1 MAGRFDE
8 RVAWV
13 TGAAS
18 GLGRA
23 VALGLAAEGAR
34 LLLFDRDA
42 DGLESAAAACP
53 GAVAVVGDAACAAD
67 VARAMDTGAS
77 RLGPVDLLATAAGR
91 LGPAVPAAEVAEAD
105 WDGLFAV
112 NVKGTWLAIRA
123 ALPGMRRAGRGAIVT
138 FASAAGLRGSA
149 TMPAYSATKGAVV
162 MLTRSLAAAHAAE
175 GVRVNAVCP
184 GSIDTPMLAE
194 TFAAAGDAA
203 ARAAREAAF
212 RARHPID
219 RFGRPEEVAAAVLFL
234 LSDAAAFVTGVALP
248 VDGGSLA

>member
-1 MAGRFDE
+1 MDGRFDG
-8 RVAWV
+8 RTAWV

-23 VALGLAAEGAR
+23 VALGLAREGAR
-34 LLLFDRDA
+34 LLLSDRDA
-42 DGLESAAAACP
+42 AGLQRTAAACP
-53 GAVAVVGDAACAAD
+53 GAVAVVGDAGSAAD
-67 VARAMDTGAS
+67 AARAVEIGAS
-77 RLGPVDLLATAAGR
+77 RFGAVELLATAAGR

-105 WDGLFAV
+105 WDDLFAV

-123 ALPGMRRAGRGAIVT
+123 VLPGMRRAGRGAVVT
-138 FASAAGLRGSA
+138 FASTAGLRGSA

-162 MLTRSLAAAHAAE
+162 LLTRSLAAAHAAE
-175 GVRVNAVCP
+175 GIRVNAVCP
-184 GSIDTPMLAE
+184 GSIETPMLAE

-212 RARHPID
+212 RARHPIG
-219 RFGRPEEVAAAVLFL
+219 RFGQAEEVAAAVLFL

>member
-8 RVAWV
+8 RVDWV

-23 VALGLAAEGAR
+23 LALGLAREGAR

-42 DGLESAAAACP
+42 AGLQRTAALCP
-53 GAVAVVGDAACAAD
+53 DAVAVVGDAGSAAD
-67 VARAMDTGAS
+67 VARAMEIGVS
-77 RLGPVDLLATAAGR
+77 RLGAVELLATAAGR
-91 LGPAVPAAEVAEAD
+91 LGPAVPAAEVTEAD
-105 WDGLFAV
+105 WDDLFAV
-112 NVKGTWLAIRA
+112 NVKGTWLAVRA
-123 ALPGMRRAGRGAIVT
+123 VLPGMRRAGCGAVVT

-162 MLTRSLAAAHAAE
+162 MLTRSLTAAHAAE

-184 GSIDTPMLAE
+184 GSIDTPMLAK
-194 TFAAAGDAA
+194 TLAAAGDAA

-212 RARHPID
+212 RARHPIG
-219 RFGRPEEVAAAVLFL
+219 RFGQAEEVAAAVLFL